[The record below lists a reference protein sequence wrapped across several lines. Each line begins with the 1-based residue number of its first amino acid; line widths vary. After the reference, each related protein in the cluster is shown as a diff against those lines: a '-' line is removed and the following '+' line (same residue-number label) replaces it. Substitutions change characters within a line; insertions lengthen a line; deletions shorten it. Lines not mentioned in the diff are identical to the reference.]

1 MRVNSRFLRPSLG
14 CFIAVAQIVGCGGP
28 IHNGPPSVEDP
39 RITSFDLP
47 HDIIVLSDPPGAR
60 IVVDAE
66 TLAAPAPLTVRHT
79 RKRHFGIPDAVF
91 IHALAIAPGQ
101 CAQHRLIPYAAPLPD
116 SIVFRMSHCPN
127 PDQDFSRVFT
137 IDEIDD
143 VGRPERLGGPMPF
156 YPPELQRAYRDG
168 IVITEVVID
177 TTGTPEP
184 RSFRALV
191 VSDSG
196 FIPSAR
202 AAVLGSV
209 FKPGRVLGRKVRT
222 LVTIPLTYRVA
233 GMN

>member
-1 MRVNSRFLRPSLG
+1 MRVNKRFLRPNLG
-14 CFIAVAQIVGCGGP
+14 CFIAVAQIVGCGGS
-28 IHNGPPSVEDP
+28 IHTGPPALDDP
-39 RITSFDLP
+39 RVTSYDQP

-66 TLAAPAPLTVRHT
+66 TLSVPAPEIVRHT

-91 IHALAIAPGQ
+91 IDALAIAPGQ
-101 CAQHRLIPYAAPLPD
+101 CSQHRRIPYAYPLPD

-137 IDEIDD
+137 MDEVDD
-143 VGRPERLGGPMPF
+143 VGHPERLAGPPPV
-156 YPPELQRAYRDG
+156 YPPGLQRAFREG
-168 IVITEVVID
+168 TVITEMVID

-184 RSFRALV
+184 QSFRALV
-191 VSDSG
+191 ASDSG

-222 LVTIPLTYRVA
+222 LVTIPITYRV
-233 GMN
+233 NH

>member
-1 MRVNSRFLRPSLG
+1 LD
-14 CFIAVAQIVGCGGP
+14 
-28 IHNGPPSVEDP
+28 DP
-39 RITSFDLP
+39 RVTSYDQP

-66 TLAAPAPLTVRHT
+66 TLAVSTPLTVRHT

-101 CAQHRLIPYAAPLPD
+101 CSQHRLISYALPLPD

-143 VGRPERLGGPMPF
+143 VGHPERLGGPIPF
-156 YPPELQRAYRDG
+156 YPPGLQRAYKEG
-168 IVITEVVID
+168 TVIIEVVID

-184 RSFRALV
+184 QSVRALV
-191 VSDSG
+191 ASDSG

-202 AAVLGSV
+202 TTVLGSA

-222 LVTIPLTYRVA
+222 LVTIPITYRV
-233 GMN
+233 NH